1 MTLVENN
8 SPKDLQAGFE
18 HWKSLPRNNGKGGL
32 NGDRSVSD
40 LANYRRA
47 LRDLCLGL
55 AGHEALHEAPFSFL
69 ALEEEH
75 VIAAVLKGAGG
86 RVKGGLKPHLAS
98 SLQSWIRALR
108 RDLQPLLN
116 LEEHRP
122 KTWRE
127 LHERGAS
134 PLPPFAHSQWPEAVA
149 QQFAH
154 LQLAYGDKAYFGQG
168 WRLFK
173 RRKLRPRTLEGYRHG
188 LNRILEFCV
197 KEQGRS
203 DITLR
208 DLVDLELLEQFAHW
222 YIQRK
227 TKGGYSMVRQ
237 VCFSVAGVAR
247 YLEIM
252 GELKSGYEP
261 FSKHPEAPWI
271 RMYQLGVE
279 IERVNHKKAVTLQE
293 VPSLSPKQMHEVARH
308 ARNHVPRNRRGKA
321 YVNQIYTRRRTAM
334 FFALAPFMP
343 IRLENWTMMCWGQ
356 YLYQNDRGSWCV
368 KFEPEETKNGE
379 RRKVP
384 RAYEL
389 ELPKAATEWIEW
401 WRSELTEY
409 IGADFETHCPWVLP
423 SRGRTTGLKGPVRW
437 KRCLNSMFY
446 RGILSTCLEV
456 RGHRYRT
463 HVVRHHVATHIIMGE
478 NATMRDI
485 QQAATLLGD
494 LPETVSRSYY
504 KPKEQELLDNGYF
517 REFDDPP
524 KVH

>member
-1 MTLVENN
+1 MIQIKENLPEN
-8 SPKDLQAGFE
+8 IQEGFDY
-18 HWKSLPRNNGKGGL
+18 WKLLPRHDGKGGI
-32 NGDRSVSD
+32 NGERSDSD

-55 AGHEALHEAPFSFL
+55 AGHDNLHEAPFSFL

-75 VIAAVLKGAGG
+75 VIDAVLKGAGG

-98 SLQSWIRALR
+98 SLQSWVRALR
-108 RDLQPLLN
+108 RDLQPLLK

-127 LHERGAS
+127 LHEPGAS
-134 PLPPFAHSQWPEAVA
+134 PLPAFLHSEWPEAVA
-149 QQFAH
+149 EQFAH
-154 LQLAYGDKAYFGQG
+154 LELAYGDKAYFGQG

-173 RRKLRPRTLEGYRHG
+173 RRKLRPRTLQGYRHG
-188 LNRILEFCV
+188 LNRLLEFCV
-197 KEQGRS
+197 KEQGRQ
-203 DITLR
+203 DVTLI
-208 DLVDLELLEQFAHW
+208 DLVDLDLLEQFAHW
-222 YIQRK
+222 YLQRK
-227 TKGGYSMVRQ
+227 KKGGYSMVRQ

-252 GELKSGYEP
+252 GELKSGFEP

-279 IERVNHKKAVTLQE
+279 VERVNHKKAVKLQD
-293 VPSLSPKQMHEVARH
+293 VPALTPQQMHEVARH
-308 ARNHVPRNRRGKA
+308 AKIHVPRNRRGNA
-321 YVNQIYTRRRTAM
+321 YVNQTYTRRRTAM

-343 IRLENWTMMCWGQ
+343 IRLENWTMMCWGKH
-356 YLYQNDRGSWCV
+356 LYKNDRGRWCV
-368 KFEPEETKNGE
+368 RFEPEETKNGE

-389 ELPKAATEWIEW
+389 ELPNAATEWIEW
-401 WRSELTEY
+401 WRSQLTDY
-409 IGADFETHCPWVLP
+409 IGADFEEQCPWVLP
-423 SRGRTTGLKGPVRW
+423 SRGRTTGLKGPVKW
-437 KRCLNSMFY
+437 KRCLNAVFY
-446 RGILSTCLEV
+446 RGIFSTCLEV

-463 HVVRHHVATHIIMGE
+463 HVVRHDVATHIITRE

-504 KPKEQELLDNGYF
+504 KPKEQELLDKGYF
-517 REFDDPP
+517 SEFGDPAAAD
-524 KVH
+524 